1 MLAERTLRRAPRELS
16 EAHASPAE
24 PAWLRLPMAP
34 HAAAHGAGGLRERAR
49 RRFVGAVVVIYLLA
63 IFEGSLR
70 KYVAPQF
77 GQYIFFVRDP
87 VLIYAY
93 LLCTRHALWP
103 RQSPMF
109 LASIALAAL
118 GLFWFVLQSA
128 LGGYSE
134 TRLLLGAY
142 GWRGYFLYAPLA
154 FAIGTQ
160 VRRTDLLRIARITL
174 WLSLPIAVLV
184 AVQFF
189 SPIGSPINVG
199 IAAEKELQF
208 AGLGLD
214 AERVRASGPFTSGVG
229 LQQFVA
235 TALAFVLAFA
245 IRPAGRTLGPAA
257 MLVFAAATLSC
268 VALSGSRGTLLQCLL
283 VGGGALAYGFVG
295 RGAGTKAR
303 ALLVP
308 LGLAG
313 LAAVLYPVVFPEGFE
328 AFTHRWDSAAV
339 VESGFQGGVFGRAL
353 FGFVD
358 FLRLFGD
365 VPVLGYGLGYG
376 GNASILMHAKV
387 DGVEPGLLAETD
399 FARHMVD
406 LGPVFGLA
414 YIAWRIALALWLARA
429 VIGATRRVPDPL
441 PMMLFAYAGYVLVL
455 GQLTGH
461 GSINVYGW
469 LFTGL
474 CLAACRPAW
483 PSAAALAAPTM
494 PREAAR
500 SPRRTP

>member
-1 MLAERTLRRAPRELS
+1 MPAERTLRRAPRELS
-16 EAHASPAE
+16 EVFASATLGARGPA
-24 PAWLRLPMAP
+24 LPRANGL
-34 HAAAHGAGGLRERAR
+34 ANGLAIGGERERAR
-49 RRFVGAVVVIYLLA
+49 RRFVSAVVLVYLLA
-63 IFEGSLR
+63 IFEGSIR

-87 VLIYAY
+87 VVIYAY

-109 LASIALAAL
+109 VASVALALL
-118 GLFWFVLQSA
+118 GLVWFVLQSA

-134 TRLLLGAY
+134 TRLLLGVY
-142 GWRGYFLYAPLA
+142 GWRSYFLYAPLA
-154 FAIGTQ
+154 FAIGAQ
-160 VRRTDLLRIARITL
+160 LQREDLLRIARITL
-174 WLSLPIAVLV
+174 WLTLPIAVLV
-184 AVQFF
+184 VAQFF
-189 SPIGSPINVG
+189 SPIGAPINVG
-199 IAAEKELQF
+199 IAAEKEFQF

-245 IRPAGRTLGPAA
+245 IRPAARSVLGPL
-257 MLVFAAATLSC
+257 MLLVFAGATLTS
-268 VALSGSRGTLLQCLL
+268 VALSGSRGTLLQCVLI
-283 VGGGALAYGFVG
+283 GAGAIAYGLVG
-295 RGAGTKAR
+295 RGAGAKAR
-303 ALLVP
+303 ALAVP
-308 LGLAG
+308 LALAG
-313 LAAVLYPVVFPEGFE
+313 LAVVLYPVVFPEGFE
-328 AFTHRWDSAAV
+328 SFSTRWTSAAA
-339 VESGFQGGVFGRAL
+339 VESGFQGGVLGRAL
-353 FGFVD
+353 YGFVD

-406 LGPVFGLA
+406 LGPVFGLG
-414 YIAWRIALALWLARA
+414 YIAFRAVLAVWLAKA
-429 VIGATRRVPDPL
+429 VLGATRRAADPL

-474 CLAACRPAW
+474 CLAACQPARPRDVTQLVPAL
-483 PSAAALAAPTM
+483 PRGAAST
-494 PREAAR
+494 
-500 SPRRTP
+500 S